1 MPNEQTSE
9 LMSKPEIKALPE
21 PVQKRLRTFMNSIPK
36 TKWYQPDGKPNPKWH
51 ISYGDTWDSAW
62 ASAWASARA
71 SARDSAWASAR
82 DSVWA
87 SAWDSAWASAWASAR
102 ASAWDSAR
110 ASARDS
116 VWASAWASARDSVW
130 ASAWASA
137 WDSAWASARASARDF
152 SLMACMIIVSDLDYP
167 DKEKHEKHV
176 SSRIEV
182 WKKGYGLLYDVRG
195 VLYVYAKK

>member
-87 SAWDSAWASAWASAR
+87 SAW
-102 ASAWDSAR
+102 
-110 ASARDS
+110 
-116 VWASAWASARDSVW
+116 
-130 ASAWASA
+130 ASA